1 MTADNKVD
9 IANELEGLFFNVDS
23 TNVWTSVISPTPS
36 VAISS
41 GVAIAVTASLT
52 IDPTS
57 NQQAYFAYWPAS
69 APSGTDPLT
78 GLPYAYN
85 TGVLTG
91 ITANSRL
98 RNAIPPVYNTSR
110 VDAPVPGY
118 ESKPYTVGNAVIA
131 PTDLR
136 SWIFQYNSGIFWQE
150 LTSASYIGTN
160 APGKIELYV
169 YVGETLAT
177 TNFSSG
183 SMTGVTAGAGLSGG
197 GTSSYI
203 TLDVNLG
210 VNSGLTFSGDDII
223 LDTNIAGNGLS
234 FSNGVLSVTNAITAG
249 AGLTSSGSNLDVQV
263 DTSGLTISNANLVAL
278 QDTITGDRTFSDS
291 VTVNGNLTVNGTV
304 SYINTENLLVE
315 DNIITLNATYSGPY
329 NAMNTGIEANLGGGT
344 YATLIWDYTNSLW
357 SVGFSGSVSP
367 IITEAGSGLT
377 KSSNTLSVDF
387 GSITGAG
394 LTQSGS
400 VISVDNSQLLFLPLA
415 GGTMDPS
422 AVITFSNNSQLKEGT
437 YDFAGSSFSS
447 GGGISQ
453 ICAIGYENNWQA
465 GINHIFDNNNLI
477 RESSHCF
484 DIIPDNTF
492 DSSLRFKVGS
502 RWILDNGDIYI
513 CSDASAGAA
522 VWNLSNIYGFGLT
535 QNGGTISVSVE
546 NGLSIDSISNSI
558 VLGGTLSQN
567 TTING
572 SQSYSFII
580 DEINDFKLN
589 FTGSATVS
597 VGLSEQGL
605 VYSATPSSAT
615 PLTLIHKQYVDDQI
629 GDLADVDNISIIL
642 NNSNQISISAT
653 ISGQGLTYSSS
664 TGIMDINWGGTSS
677 GLTFSVDNSLKVNVD
692 GTSIFINNDGEL
704 QGLELQSGQG
714 LTYSNNVMD
723 INWGG
728 TSSGLTFSVDNS
740 LKVNVDGSTIIVNN
754 DGELQA
760 VSGSAQPVY
769 DQFISSITTGD
780 NQQTGATLSY
790 IPNNYSRIQVY
801 VNGQLQRL
809 GNGTSSNV
817 DCYFDSSGKSLNTLT
832 IGDELYWNGLVSGF
846 DLSSTDK
853 IDIIYES

>member
-1 MTADNKVD
+1 MSLLDGKQLRDGSLSLNKISGINGYVTFSSATMVFDSGSSLKQVDSNINTGIDVVNKNYVDAVAQGLNIKESVHVISLEPITTYGTQSIDSHIVQVGERVLVNGQDNSIPTASNGIYVVDSMTWSRSEDAD
-9 IANELEGLFFNVDS
+9 GLPSLGEVQIGDFVFVAYGDTWKGTGWVLNQSDSSDFNILVGTESQHWVQFSSAGVISAGDGLIQTGADFNVN
-23 TNVWTSVISPTPS
+23 TGTGLT
-36 VAISS
+36 ISS
-41 GVAIAVTASLT
+41 NQVV
-52 IDPTS
+52 ID
-57 NQQAYFAYWPAS
+57 
-69 APSGTDPLT
+69 
-78 GLPYAYN
+78 
-85 TGVLTG
+85 
-91 ITANSRL
+91 I
-98 RNAIPPVYNTSR
+98 
-110 VDAPVPGY
+110 
-118 ESKPYTVGNAVIA
+118 
-131 PTDLR
+131 
-136 SWIFQYNSGIFWQE
+136 
-150 LTSASYIGTN
+150 
-160 APGKIELYV
+160 
-169 YVGETLAT
+169 
-177 TNFSSG
+177 
-183 SMTGVTAGAGLSGG
+183 TGVTAG
-197 GTSSYI
+197 SYGSATEI
-203 TLDVNLG
+203 PTFTVNAQG
-210 VNSGLTFSGDDII
+210 Q
-223 LDTNIAGNGLS
+223 
-234 FSNGVLSVTNAITAG
+234 
-249 AGLTSSGSNLDVQV
+249 LTS
-263 DTSGLTISNANLVAL
+263 A
-278 QDTITGDRTFSDS
+278 
-291 VTVNGNLTVNGTV
+291 GTV
-304 SYINTENLLVE
+304 SISIPPQFEF
-315 DNIITLNATYSGPY
+315 
-329 NAMNTGIEANLGGGT
+329 GT
-344 YATLIWDYTNSLW
+344 
-357 SVGFSGSVSP
+357 
-367 IITEAGSGLT
+367 GLT
-377 KSSNTLSVDF
+377 ANGLTVSVNF
-387 GSITGAG
+387 ESITGTG
-394 LTQSGS
+394 LTQNGS
-400 VISVDNSQLLFLPLA
+400 QISVDTDVLA
-415 GGTMDPS
+415 
-422 AVITFSNNSQLKEGT
+422 IT
-437 YDFAGSSFSS
+437 
-447 GGGISQ
+447 
-453 ICAIGYENNWQA
+453 
-465 GINHIFDNNNLI
+465 
-477 RESSHCF
+477 
-484 DIIPDNTF
+484 
-492 DSSLRFKVGS
+492 
-502 RWILDNGDIYI
+502 
-513 CSDASAGAA
+513 
-522 VWNLSNIYGFGLT
+522 LSGFGLT

-642 NNSNQISISAT
+642 NESNQISISAT

-740 LKVNVDGSTIIVNN
+740 LKVNVDGSTIIVND

-769 DQFISSITTGD
+769 DQFISLNTTGD
-780 NQQTGATLSY
+780 NHQTGATLSY

-809 GNGTSSNV
+809 GDGVTSSV

-846 DLSSTDK
+846 DLSIDDK